1 MILEASKDNTIFSD
15 NNSASNGSGTAL
27 FAGRVQQVN
36 RSRRALLAFPVGPP
50 DIPEG
55 ATIDSVTLTLRVN
68 QSRASATDFSL
79 HKLTSDWGEGAS
91 TAGGIG
97 QSLGQGGQ
105 AQTGDAT
112 WNRTFFNTQSWNSV
126 GGDFV
131 AVLSATASVGDPNTT
146 SSWMSARMAA
156 DVQDWLDN
164 PGTNFGWILIGP
176 ENSQSIKWFDSREA
190 SNMNNRP
197 MLLVEFTPSGFVD
210 PFEGVDLGGGFFFS
224 SWYGIYN
231 PQFFPWVF
239 HIEHGWQ
246 FVFVVQVGEVFL
258 YDLICDQ
265 FWWTTSAFNPLTI
278 FSFELGQFIFYFQ
291 GTSNPRDFVNLETEE
306 FFTKQGPDS

>member
-1 MILEASKDNTIFSD
+1 
-15 NNSASNGSGTAL
+15 
-27 FAGRVQQVN
+27 
-36 RSRRALLAFPVGPP
+36 
-50 DIPEG
+50 
-55 ATIDSVTLTLRVN
+55 
-68 QSRASATDFSL
+68 
-79 HKLTSDWGEGAS
+79 
-91 TAGGIG
+91 
-97 QSLGQGGQ
+97 
-105 AQTGDAT
+105 
-112 WNRTFFNTQSWNSV
+112 
-126 GGDFV
+126 
-131 AVLSATASVGDPNTT
+131 
-146 SSWMSARMAA
+146 MAA

-265 FWWTTSAFNPLTI
+265 FWWPTSAFNPLTI

-306 FFTKQGPDS
+306 FFTKPGPDS